1 MLVYQMSGISEKKAN
16 ELIDQRLA
24 KVSQVATTEQQVKQM
39 VQKEMEG
46 ILPNMRFTNLNLSD
60 LMLKIQ
66 ILEERLARLEKP

>member
-1 MLVYQMSGISEKKAN
+1 MSGISEKKAN

>member
-1 MLVYQMSGISEKKAN
+1 MSGISEKKAN

-66 ILEERLARLEKP
+66 ILEERLAQLEKS